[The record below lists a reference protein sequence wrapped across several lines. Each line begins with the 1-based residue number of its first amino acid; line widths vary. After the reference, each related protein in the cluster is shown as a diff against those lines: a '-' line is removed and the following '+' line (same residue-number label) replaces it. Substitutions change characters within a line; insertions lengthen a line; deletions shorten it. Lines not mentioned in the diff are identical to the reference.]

1 MTAPTASAIE
11 SHALQAEPE
20 STEVFH
26 VEHHGGGTGQ
36 SVELARYSVT
46 VGGQRVLYRQRCD
59 GHVRVVDRPVGAGRS
74 YLVERE
80 LELDGPEAIDAIVAD
95 YVRQARRFD
104 AVPMRAS
111 VVRRHLEDTAE

>member
-11 SHALQAEPE
+11 SYALRAEPE

-36 SVELARYSVT
+36 GVELARYSVT
-46 VGGQRVLYRQRCD
+46 DGGQRVLYRQRCD
-59 GHVRVVDRPVGAGRS
+59 GHVRVVDRPAGGGRS
-74 YLVERE
+74 YLVERD
-80 LELDGPEAIDAIVAD
+80 LELDAPEAIGAIVAD
-95 YVRQARRFD
+95 YLRQARRFD

-111 VVRRHLEDTAE
+111 VVRRHLEDIAA